1 MALGETLSANEE
13 QKRAALAAMARA
25 GQQGVEQYQAGLAE
39 SQAVQKQALDSAAL
53 TAAQLNTGGPAH
65 AQLQGIVA
73 QPGNL
78 SQQYLKA
85 GQDRFSRDIARQ
97 QSANAGYFD
106 QAAAAVPAI
115 RAQAD
120 REVGLMRARW
130 QQQQEKEQASLAKW
144 EIESISTGLAEQQ
157 RQQEMTAAEQKR
169 DALINERKALDKMEA
184 DAQKAAQPQMVAS
197 GPRIMGAQ
205 ATRQLP
211 PNQAATQRLAEIQSR
226 RVALDAAIDQLSGVD
241 STKEQPV
248 SAPVGPRIL
257 GAQATRQLPPVVRSL
272 ATLSQTPGDALVAPL
287 HEYQRSAATSAL
299 GIPSAQ
305 AAGMFRPPTPQQEVS
320 RLGAEDQLANFGSI
334 GARSPEAAMTRL
346 RAQDPA
352 LMQVATK
359 AGVNPAEV
367 PKIRQSN
374 AYRKMRDDA
383 ELAVQGAQSADDLKA
398 LLNVTY
404 RKSPKAIRL
413 ILAEYGPRLV
423 GSGYV
428 PAGG

>member
-1 MALGETLSANEE
+1 MALGETTAANEE

-25 GQQGVEQYQAGLAE
+25 GQQGVDAYQQGLAE
-39 SQAVQKQALDSAAL
+39 SQAVQRQALDSAAR

-78 SQQYLKA
+78 SQQYLSA

-120 REVGLMRARW
+120 REVGLMRERW
-130 QQQQEKEQASLAKW
+130 RQQQEKEQADLSKW
-144 EIESISTGLAEQQ
+144 EIESISTGIAEQQ
-157 RQQEMTAAEQKR
+157 RQQAMAAAEQKR
-169 DALINERKALDKMEA
+169 DALINQRKSLDKMEA
-184 DAQKAAQPQMVAS
+184 DAQKAAMAPLVKA

-205 ATRQLP
+205 PMRPQP
-211 PNQAATQRLAEIQSR
+211 PDQAAVQRLAEIQAQ
-226 RVALDAAIDQLSGVD
+226 RVALDAEIDRLSGVD
-241 STKEQPV
+241 STQEPQV
-248 SAPVGPRIL
+248 RVPVGPRIL
-257 GAQATRQLPPVVRSL
+257 GAQPSRLLPPVARSV
-272 ATLSQTPGDALVAPL
+272 ATLGQTPAESLVAPL
-287 HEYQRSAATSAL
+287 HEYQRQAATSAL
-299 GIPSAQ
+299 GLPSAQ
-305 AAGMFRPPTPQQEVS
+305 AAGMFQPPTPQQEVA
-320 RLGAEDQLANFGSI
+320 RLAAEETLANFGTI
-334 GARSPEAAMTRL
+334 GARSPQAALSDL
-346 RAQDPA
+346 RATDPA
-352 LMQVATK
+352 LVQVATK
-359 AGVNPAEV
+359 AGINPQEV

-383 ELAVQGAQSADDLKA
+383 ELAVQGAQSIDDLKA